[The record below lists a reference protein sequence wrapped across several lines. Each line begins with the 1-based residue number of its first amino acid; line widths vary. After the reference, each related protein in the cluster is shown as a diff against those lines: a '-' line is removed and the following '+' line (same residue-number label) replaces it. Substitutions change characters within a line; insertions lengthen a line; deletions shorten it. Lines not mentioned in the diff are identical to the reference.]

1 MGENT
6 LNTSEKRYT
15 DRETG
20 KFINGNPGRPK
31 GSTNKISLKKLEEAM
46 EIEEAEAEKQ
56 GGVNILRHFVR
67 MAYVNPNILIALMKK
82 FIPDKTHTEIS
93 GTEPLKFEVEIL
105 NGNKKPQSE

>member
-15 DRETG
+15 DNKTG

-56 GGVNILRHFVR
+56 GGVNVLRHFVR
-67 MAYVNPNILIALMKK
+67 MAYINPNILIALIKK
-82 FIPDKTHTEIS
+82 FIPDRTHTEIE
-93 GTEPLKFEVEIL
+93 TPEPIKFEVEIL